1 MIFEALM
8 AALLAYQIWMPATN
22 NGMWMFQIDRDGT
35 VIRMN
40 TQTGEMERC
49 TPDLRCVPQ
58 TTEPAKELD
67 YKY

>member
-1 MIFEALM
+1 MIVDLIM
-8 AALLAYQIWMPATN
+8 IGLLGWQIWMPAVN
-22 NGMWMFQIDRDGT
+22 NGQYMFQIDRDGT

-49 TPDLRCVPQ
+49 DRDLRCVKDSSQQP
-58 TTEPAKELD
+58 KELD

>member
-1 MIFEALM
+1 MILDLIM
-8 AALLAYQIWMPATN
+8 IGLLGYQIWMPAVN

-35 VIRMN
+35 IIRMN

-49 TPDLRCVPQ
+49 DPNLQCSKPGSEQ
-58 TTEPAKELD
+58 PKELD

>member
-8 AALLAYQIWMPATN
+8 TALLAWQIWMPAVD
-22 NGMWMFQIDRDGT
+22 NGKYQFQIDRDGT

-40 TQTGEMERC
+40 TQDGKMERC
-49 TPDLRCVPQ
+49 SAELKCEETGNIQ
-58 TTEPAKELD
+58 EKQLD

>member
-1 MIFEALM
+1 MVFEALM
-8 AALLAYQIWMPATN
+8 TALLAWQIYMPATN
-22 NGMWMFQIDRDGT
+22 NGMYMFQIDRDGT

-49 TPDLRCVPQ
+49 SPDLKCGESANNI
-58 TTEPAKELD
+58 TKELD

>member
-1 MIFEALM
+1 MFEALM
-8 AALLAYQIWMPATN
+8 VALLAWQIWMPAVN

-49 TPDLRCVPQ
+49 TADLKCAKDDPAH
-58 TTEPAKELD
+58 AKELD

>member
-1 MIFEALM
+1 MIIDLIM
-8 AALLAYQIWMPATN
+8 IGLLGYQIWMPAVN
-22 NGMWMFQIDRDGT
+22 NGMYLFQIDRDGT

-49 TPDLRCVPQ
+49 TPDLQCAKDDPV
-58 TTEPAKELD
+58 PAKELD

>member
-1 MIFEALM
+1 
-8 AALLAYQIWMPATN
+8 
-22 NGMWMFQIDRDGT
+22 

-49 TPDLRCVPQ
+49 TPDLRCDSNKIQ
-58 TTEPAKELD
+58 PAKELQ

>member
-1 MIFEALM
+1 MVFEALM
-8 AALLAYQIWMPATN
+8 TALLAWQIYMPATN
-22 NGMWMFQIDRDGT
+22 NGMYMFQIDRDGT

-49 TPDLRCVPQ
+49 TPDLKCEATANN
-58 TTEPAKELD
+58 TTKELD

>member
-8 AALLAYQIWMPATN
+8 TALLAWQIWMPAVD
-22 NGMWMFQIDRDGT
+22 NGKYMFQVDRDGT

-40 TQTGEMERC
+40 TQDGSMERC
-49 TPDLRCVPQ
+49 TADLVCEK
-58 TTEPAKELD
+58 TEKPKESD

>member
-8 AALLAYQIWMPATN
+8 VALLAWQIWMPATN
-22 NGMWMFQIDRDGT
+22 NGMWMFQVDRDGT

-40 TQTGEMERC
+40 TQTGAMERC
-49 TPDLRCVPQ
+49 TSDLVCGPVENQPIQR
-58 TTEPAKELD
+58 D

>member
-1 MIFEALM
+1 MIVDLIM
-8 AALLAYQIWMPATN
+8 IGLLAWQIWMPAVN
-22 NGMWMFQIDRDGT
+22 NGQYMFQIDRDGT

-49 TPDLRCVPQ
+49 TADLNCAKDDNSP
-58 TTEPAKELD
+58 TKELD

>member
-1 MIFEALM
+1 MIVDLIM
-8 AALLAYQIWMPATN
+8 IGLLGYQIVMPAVN
-22 NGMWMFQIDRDGT
+22 NGQYMFQIDRDGT

-49 TPDLRCVPQ
+49 TPDLRCGSDKSQ
-58 TTEPAKELD
+58 SAKELD

>member
-1 MIFEALM
+1 MILDLIM
-8 AALLAYQIWMPATN
+8 IGLLGYQIWMPATN
-22 NGMWMFQIDRDGT
+22 NGMYMFQIDRDGT

-49 TPDLRCVPQ
+49 DQNLQCAKSLP
-58 TTEPAKELD
+58 EPTKELD